1 MSRPP
6 QGRSP
11 EDAASRRE
19 EIAPIAPEEARALL
33 APLFDTFPEGLVLAV
48 SGGPDS
54 VALAALCAE
63 VARGRGGPP
72 LLVASVDHGLRPDS
86 SADAQAVARL
96 AARLGLPARIL
107 VWEGRKPA
115 RGLQAAARAARYALL
130 AEAAR
135 AAGARAIVTA
145 HHRDDQAE
153 TVLMRLAAG
162 SGLSGLAG
170 MRPLARRHG
179 LVVARPL
186 LGIAKDRLVAT
197 CLARSLPFV
206 EDPANSAPRFARAR
220 LREAAPALARE
231 GLDAARL
238 ATLARRLARA
248 DEALDAMAERLLAES
263 MRTEAPAAP
272 ASVILALDARIFL
285 DAPEE
290 LRLRVLVLARD
301 RVLATLDEASQDE
314 GEGGREPYRRLE
326 RLEAMEA
333 RLVAAL
339 GVGAPFRETIG
350 GVLVEAQ
357 GGSLRLR
364 PEPPRRGSA

>member
-6 QGRSP
+6 QGLGP
-11 EDAASRRE
+11 EDAAARRE

-72 LLVASVDHGLRPDS
+72 LLVASVDHGLRPE
-86 SADAQAVARL
+86 SAAEAAGVARF
-96 AARLGLPARIL
+96 AAELGLPARVL
-107 VWEGRKPA
+107 VWEGHKPA
-115 RGLQAAARAARYALL
+115 RGLQAEARRARYALL
-130 AEAAR
+130 AQAAR
-135 AAGARAIVTA
+135 AAGARAVVTA

-179 LVVARPL
+179 LVVARPF

-197 CLARSLPFV
+197 CLARGLPFV
-206 EDPANSAPRFARAR
+206 EDPANRAPRFARAR

-231 GLDAARL
+231 GLDSGRL

-248 DEALDAMAERLLAES
+248 DEALDATAQGLLAQVT
-263 MRTEAPAAP
+263 RADAPGA
-272 ASVILALDARIFL
+272 LALDAGAFL

-301 RVLATLDEASQDE
+301 RVLATLDEAAEDE
-314 GEGGREPYRRLE
+314 GEREPYRRLE
-326 RLEAMEA
+326 RLEALEA

-350 GVLVEAQ
+350 GVLVEARE
-357 GGSLRLR
+357 GRLRFR